1 MQQLKPSFNLSPQ
14 ETCIKNNTDKKIIK
28 LFLIK
33 FLWNNQ
39 KECDI
44 IISAN
49 KNLETFSVGRD
60 ACIPPLISNDFAAA
74 CGQAALHYDEYR
86 VKTNYISQEDF
97 MVFLLIVIYIA
108 FIGLGVPDS
117 LIGSAWPA
125 IHSQMNIPVE
135 AVSILTFI
143 ISGCTVLSSM
153 FSAGI
158 LNKIGTAKVTAF
170 STAMTAAALLGFSF
184 APSFWFMIPLSVILG
199 LGAGAID
206 SGLNNYVALH
216 FKASHMNFLH
226 CFYGVGVS
234 LSPYLMS
241 IALSNAGW
249 RGGYR
254 YAFYVQAAITI
265 LLAVSVPFWKK
276 TLPTD
281 EAEEKGVN
289 LTLFQMAKMPE
300 VRQVWVIMLAT
311 NAIEYACGVW
321 GSTYL
326 VEQKGFTSELG
337 ALALTVYYVGMSIGR
352 FASGLISNKI
362 STWKR
367 IGIGTVILAP
377 AVTLMLLPLNGTL
390 TVIGLFLVG
399 LGNGS
404 IYPNMIHLTPHNFGK
419 EASQSVMGSQIAF
432 AYIGVMLAP
441 PVVSL
446 ISGLFGIKVYPLLLA
461 VLYVIM
467 IIAIRC
473 FVNQLKKKN
482 RYDGN
487 V

>member
-1 MQQLKPSFNLSPQ
+1 MA
-14 ETCIKNNTDKKIIK
+14 TI
-28 LFLIK
+28 
-33 FLWNNQ
+33 
-39 KECDI
+39 
-44 IISAN
+44 
-49 KNLETFSVGRD
+49 
-60 ACIPPLISNDFAAA
+60 
-74 CGQAALHYDEYR
+74 
-86 VKTNYISQEDF
+86 
-97 MVFLLIVIYIA
+97 LLIIIYIA

-125 IHSQMNIPVE
+125 IHTELNIPVE
-135 AVSILTFI
+135 AVSIITFL

-153 FSAGI
+153 FSAKI
-158 LNKIGTAKVTAF
+158 LNKLGTAKVTAF
-170 STAMTAAALLGFSF
+170 STAMTAAALLGYSF
-184 APSFWFMIPLSVILG
+184 APSFWFMIPLAVVLG

-241 IALSNAGW
+241 QALSNIGW

-254 YAFYVQAAITI
+254 YAFYVQAFIAI
-265 LLAVSVPFWKK
+265 LLIVSVPLWKK
-276 TLPTD
+276 TSSSD
-281 EAEEKGVN
+281 ETEEEKEVN
-289 LTLFQMAKMPE
+289 LTLLQMAKMPE
-300 VRQVWVIMLAT
+300 VRLVWIIMLAT

-326 VEQKGFTSELG
+326 VSEKGFEAEQG

-352 FASGLISNKI
+352 FVSGLLADKI

-367 IGIGTVILAP
+367 IGIGAFILAP
-377 AVTLMLLPLNGTL
+377 AIVIMLLPLHGAVS
-390 TVIGLFLVG
+390 VIGLFLIG

-419 EASQSVMGSQIAF
+419 EVSQSIMGSQIAF

-441 PVVSL
+441 PTVSL
-446 ISGLFGIKVYPLLLA
+446 VSGMFGIKIYPVLLA
-461 VLYVIM
+461 VLYVAM
-467 IIAIRC
+467 VIALKC
-473 FVNQLKKKN
+473 FVNRLKKQGK
-482 RYDGN
+482 YDDN

>member
-1 MQQLKPSFNLSPQ
+1 M
-14 ETCIKNNTDKKIIK
+14 
-28 LFLIK
+28 
-33 FLWNNQ
+33 
-39 KECDI
+39 
-44 IISAN
+44 A
-49 KNLETFSVGRD
+49 
-60 ACIPPLISNDFAAA
+60 
-74 CGQAALHYDEYR
+74 
-86 VKTNYISQEDF
+86 
-97 MVFLLIVIYIA
+97 FLLVVIYIA

-125 IHSQMNIPVE
+125 IHTQMNIPVE
-135 AVSILTFI
+135 AVSVLTLF

-153 FSAGI
+153 FSTGI
-158 LNKIGTAKVTAF
+158 LNKLGTAKVTAF

-184 APSFWFMIPLSVILG
+184 APSFWVMIPLAVILG

-241 IALSNAGW
+241 LALSNAGW

-265 LLAVSVPFWKK
+265 LLIVSIPLWKK
-276 TLPTD
+276 SSSAE

-289 LTLFQMAKMPE
+289 LTLRQMAKMSE
-300 VRQVWVIMLAT
+300 VRQVWIIMLAT

-326 VEQKGFTSELG
+326 VEQKGFSAELG
-337 ALALTVYYVGMSIGR
+337 ALALTVYYVGMSVGR
-352 FASGLISNKI
+352 FVSGLISNKI

-367 IGIGTVILAP
+367 IGIGSVVLAP
-377 AVTLMLLPLNGTL
+377 AIILMLLPLNGTV

-419 EASQSVMGSQIAF
+419 DVSQAVMGSQIAF

-441 PVVSL
+441 PMVSL
-446 ISGLFGIKVYPLLLA
+446 VSGLFGIKVYPILLA

-467 IIAIRC
+467 VVTLKC
-473 FVNQLKKKN
+473 FVNRLKKQNKYNKN
-482 RYDGN
+482 

>member
-1 MQQLKPSFNLSPQ
+1 M
-14 ETCIKNNTDKKIIK
+14 
-28 LFLIK
+28 
-33 FLWNNQ
+33 
-39 KECDI
+39 
-44 IISAN
+44 A
-49 KNLETFSVGRD
+49 
-60 ACIPPLISNDFAAA
+60 
-74 CGQAALHYDEYR
+74 
-86 VKTNYISQEDF
+86 
-97 MVFLLIVIYIA
+97 FLLVVIYIA

-125 IHSQMNIPVE
+125 IHTEMNIPVE

-158 LNKIGTAKVTAF
+158 LNKLGTAKVTAF

-184 APSFWFMIPLSVILG
+184 APSFWFMIPLAVILG

-241 IALSNAGW
+241 LALSNAGW

-254 YAFYVQAAITI
+254 YAFYVQAVITV
-265 LLAVSVPFWKK
+265 LLIVSVPLWKK
-276 TLPTD
+276 TSSAEET
-281 EAEEKGVN
+281 EEKGVN
-289 LTLFQMAKMPE
+289 LTLLQMAKMPE
-300 VRQVWVIMLAT
+300 VRQVWIIMLAT

-326 VEQKGFTSELG
+326 VAEKGFSAEHG

-352 FASGLISNKI
+352 FVSGLLSDKI

-367 IGIGTVILAP
+367 IGIGAAILAP
-377 AVTLMLLPLNGTL
+377 AIAIMLLPLHGAV
-390 TVIGLFLVG
+390 TVVGLFLVG

-441 PVVSL
+441 PAVSL
-446 ISGLFGIKVYPLLLA
+446 ISGLFGIKIYPVLLA

-467 IIAIRC
+467 VIALKC
-473 FVNQLKKKN
+473 FVNRLKKQNKYN
-482 RYDGN
+482 AN

>member
-1 MQQLKPSFNLSPQ
+1 MA
-14 ETCIKNNTDKKIIK
+14 TI
-28 LFLIK
+28 
-33 FLWNNQ
+33 
-39 KECDI
+39 
-44 IISAN
+44 
-49 KNLETFSVGRD
+49 
-60 ACIPPLISNDFAAA
+60 
-74 CGQAALHYDEYR
+74 
-86 VKTNYISQEDF
+86 
-97 MVFLLIVIYIA
+97 LLVVIYIA

-125 IHSQMNIPVE
+125 IHTEMAIPVE
-135 AVSILTFI
+135 VVSVLTFL

-153 FSAGI
+153 FSARI

-170 STAMTAAALLGFSF
+170 STAMTAVALFGFSVS
-184 APSFWFMIPLSVILG
+184 PSFWFMIPLAVVLG

-241 IALSNAGW
+241 RALSNVGW

-254 YAFYVQAAITI
+254 YAFYVQLFIAV
-265 LLAVSVPFWKK
+265 LLIVSVPLWKK
-276 TLPTD
+276 TSSA
-281 EAEEKGVN
+281 EESEEEKGIN
-289 LTLFQMAKMPE
+289 LTLLQMAKKAE
-300 VRQVWVIMLAT
+300 VRQVWIIMLVT

-326 VEQKGFTSELG
+326 VEQKGFEVKHG
-337 ALALTVYYVGMSIGR
+337 ALALTIYYVGMSIGR
-352 FASGLISNKI
+352 FLSGLLSDKI

-367 IGIGTVILAP
+367 IGIGCAILAP
-377 AVTLMLLPLNGTL
+377 AIAIMLLPLHGVV
-390 TVIGLFLVG
+390 TVVGLFLVG

-419 EASQSVMGSQIAF
+419 EVSQSIMGSQIAF

-441 PVVSL
+441 PMVSL
-446 ISGLFGIKVYPLLLA
+446 ISRLFGIRIYPVLLA
-461 VLYVIM
+461 VFYVAM
-467 IIAIRC
+467 VVALKC
-473 FVNQLKKKN
+473 FINRLKKQG
-482 RYDGN
+482 RYDAN
-487 V
+487 I

>member
-1 MQQLKPSFNLSPQ
+1 M
-14 ETCIKNNTDKKIIK
+14 
-28 LFLIK
+28 
-33 FLWNNQ
+33 
-39 KECDI
+39 
-44 IISAN
+44 A
-49 KNLETFSVGRD
+49 
-60 ACIPPLISNDFAAA
+60 
-74 CGQAALHYDEYR
+74 
-86 VKTNYISQEDF
+86 
-97 MVFLLIVIYIA
+97 FLLIVIYVA

-125 IHSQMNIPVE
+125 VHAQLNIPVE
-135 AVSILTFI
+135 AVSFITFI

-153 FSAGI
+153 FSARI

-170 STAMTAAALLGFSF
+170 STAMTAVALLGFSF
-184 APSFWFMIPLSVILG
+184 AQSFLVMVLLAVVLG

-241 IALSNAGW
+241 VALSSAGW

-254 YAFYVQAAITI
+254 YAFYVQAAIAVLLI
-265 LLAVSVPFWKK
+265 LSVPLWKK
-276 TLPTD
+276 SSPDTQ
-281 EAEEKGVN
+281 AEEEKSTN
-289 LTLFQMAKMPE
+289 LTLWQMAKMPE
-300 VRQVWVIMLAT
+300 VRQVWVVMLAT

-326 VEQKGFTSELG
+326 VEQKGFSAELG

-352 FASGLISNKI
+352 FVSGLISGKI

-367 IGIGTVILAP
+367 IGIGSAILAP
-377 AVTLMLLPLNGTL
+377 AIVLMLLPLSGTV
-390 TVIGLFLVG
+390 TVAGLFLIG

-419 EASQSVMGSQIAF
+419 EVSQSVMGSQIAF

-441 PVVSL
+441 PMVSL
-446 ISGLFGIKVYPLLLA
+446 ISSVFGIAVYPILLA
-461 VLYVIM
+461 ALYVIM

-473 FVNQLKKKN
+473 FVNRIKKLN
-482 RYDGN
+482 RYNAN

>member
-1 MQQLKPSFNLSPQ
+1 
-14 ETCIKNNTDKKIIK
+14 
-28 LFLIK
+28 
-33 FLWNNQ
+33 
-39 KECDI
+39 
-44 IISAN
+44 
-49 KNLETFSVGRD
+49 
-60 ACIPPLISNDFAAA
+60 
-74 CGQAALHYDEYR
+74 
-86 VKTNYISQEDF
+86 

-125 IHSQMNIPVE
+125 IHTEMNVPVE

-158 LNKIGTAKVTAF
+158 LNKLGTAKVTAF
-170 STAMTAAALLGFSF
+170 STAMTAAALFGFSV
-184 APSFWFMIPLSVILG
+184 APSFWFMIPLAVLLG

-216 FKASHMNFLH
+216 CKASHMNFLH
-226 CFYGVGVS
+226 CFYGVGVT

-241 IALSNAGW
+241 QALSNVGW

-254 YAFYVQAAITI
+254 YAFYVQTVITI
-265 LLAVSVPFWKK
+265 LLIISLPLWKK
-276 TLPTD
+276 TSSNQQT
-281 EAEEKGVN
+281 EEEKGVN
-289 LTLFQMAKMPE
+289 LTLLQMAKKRE
-300 VRQVWVIMLAT
+300 VRQVWIIMLTT

-326 VEQKGFTSELG
+326 VTEKGFETKHG
-337 ALALTVYYVGMSIGR
+337 ALALTVYYAGMSIGR
-352 FASGLISNKI
+352 FVSGLLSEKI

-367 IGIGTVILAP
+367 IGIGAAVLAP
-377 AVTLMLLPLNGTL
+377 AIAIMLLPLPGAV
-390 TVIGLFLVG
+390 TVVGFFLVG
-399 LGNGS
+399 LGNGA

-419 EASQSVMGSQIAF
+419 EVSQSIMGSQIAF

-441 PVVSL
+441 PTVSL
-446 ISGLFGIKVYPLLLA
+446 ISGLFGIKVYPVLLA

-467 IIAIRC
+467 VITLKLFINR
-473 FVNQLKKKN
+473 LKKQN
-482 RYDGN
+482 RYATK

>member
-1 MQQLKPSFNLSPQ
+1 M
-14 ETCIKNNTDKKIIK
+14 I
-28 LFLIK
+28 
-33 FLWNNQ
+33 
-39 KECDI
+39 
-44 IISAN
+44 
-49 KNLETFSVGRD
+49 
-60 ACIPPLISNDFAAA
+60 
-74 CGQAALHYDEYR
+74 
-86 VKTNYISQEDF
+86 
-97 MVFLLIVIYIA
+97 FLLIVIYVA

-125 IHSQMNIPVE
+125 IHSEMNIPVE

-158 LNKIGTAKVTAF
+158 LNKLGTAKVTAF

-184 APSFWFMIPLSVILG
+184 APSFGFMIPLAVILG

-241 IALSNAGW
+241 QALSDAGW

-254 YAFYVQAAITI
+254 YAFYVQAAIT
-265 LLAVSVPFWKK
+265 LLLIISIPMWKK
-276 TLPTD
+276 SSSAD
-281 EAEEKGVN
+281 ESENKSSAN

-300 VRQVWVIMLAT
+300 IRQVWIIMLAT

-326 VEQKGFTSELG
+326 VSEKGFEAKHG
-337 ALALTVYYVGMSIGR
+337 ALALTVYYIGMSVAR
-352 FASGLISNKI
+352 FFSGLLSDKI
-362 STWKR
+362 GTWKR
-367 IGIGTVILAP
+367 IGIGTIILAP
-377 AVTLMLLPLNGTL
+377 AIAIMLLPLHGAV
-390 TVIGLFLVG
+390 TVVGLFLVG

-441 PVVSL
+441 PAVSL
-446 ISGLFGIKVYPLLLA
+446 ISGLFGIKIYPVLLA
-461 VLYVIM
+461 MLYVIM
-467 IIAIRC
+467 VIALKC
-473 FVNQLKKKN
+473 FVNRLKKQNKYN
-482 RYDGN
+482 AN

>member
-1 MQQLKPSFNLSPQ
+1 
-14 ETCIKNNTDKKIIK
+14 
-28 LFLIK
+28 
-33 FLWNNQ
+33 
-39 KECDI
+39 
-44 IISAN
+44 
-49 KNLETFSVGRD
+49 
-60 ACIPPLISNDFAAA
+60 
-74 CGQAALHYDEYR
+74 
-86 VKTNYISQEDF
+86 

-125 IHSQMNIPVE
+125 IHTEMNVPVE

-158 LNKIGTAKVTAF
+158 LNKLGTAKVTAF
-170 STAMTAAALLGFSF
+170 STAMTAAALFGFSV
-184 APSFWFMIPLSVILG
+184 APSFWFMIPLAVLLG

-216 FKASHMNFLH
+216 CKASHMNFLH
-226 CFYGVGVS
+226 CFYGVGVT

-241 IALSNAGW
+241 QALSNVGW

-254 YAFYVQAAITI
+254 YAFYVQTVITV
-265 LLAVSVPFWKK
+265 LLIVSLPLWKK
-276 TLPTD
+276 TSSNQQA
-281 EAEEKGVN
+281 EEEKGVN
-289 LTLFQMAKMPE
+289 LTLLQMAKKRE
-300 VRQVWVIMLAT
+300 VRQVWIIMLTT

-326 VEQKGFTSELG
+326 VTEKGFETKHG
-337 ALALTVYYVGMSIGR
+337 ALALTVYYAGMSIGR
-352 FASGLISNKI
+352 FVSGLLSEKI

-367 IGIGTVILAP
+367 IGIGAAVLAP
-377 AVTLMLLPLNGTL
+377 AIAIMLLPLPGAV
-390 TVIGLFLVG
+390 TVVGLFLVG
-399 LGNGS
+399 LGNGA

-419 EASQSVMGSQIAF
+419 EVSQSIMGSQIAF

-441 PVVSL
+441 PTVSL
-446 ISGLFGIKVYPLLLA
+446 ISGLFGIKVYPVLLA

-467 IIAIRC
+467 VITLKLFINR
-473 FVNQLKKKN
+473 LKKQN
-482 RYDGN
+482 RYDTK

>member
-1 MQQLKPSFNLSPQ
+1 M
-14 ETCIKNNTDKKIIK
+14 
-28 LFLIK
+28 
-33 FLWNNQ
+33 
-39 KECDI
+39 
-44 IISAN
+44 
-49 KNLETFSVGRD
+49 
-60 ACIPPLISNDFAAA
+60 
-74 CGQAALHYDEYR
+74 
-86 VKTNYISQEDF
+86 
-97 MVFLLIVIYIA
+97 IYIA
-108 FIGLGVPDS
+108 FVGLGVPDS

-125 IHSQMNIPVE
+125 IHTELNIPVE

-153 FSAGI
+153 FSAKI
-158 LNKIGTAKVTAF
+158 LNKLGTAKVTAF
-170 STAMTAAALLGFSF
+170 STAMTAAALLGYSF
-184 APSFWFMIPLSVILG
+184 APSFRFMIPLAVFLG

-241 IALSNAGW
+241 QALSNAGW

-254 YAFYVQAAITI
+254 YAFYVQLGIAI
-265 LLAVSVPFWKK
+265 LLIISVPLWKK
-276 TLPTD
+276 TSS
-281 EAEEKGVN
+281 AEETEEEKSVN
-289 LTLFQMAKMPE
+289 LSLFQMAKKRE
-300 VRQVWVIMLAT
+300 VRLVWIIMLAT

-326 VEQKGFTSELG
+326 VEEKGFEAKHG
-337 ALALTVYYVGMSIGR
+337 ALALTIYYVGMSIGR
-352 FASGLISNKI
+352 FVSGLLSNKI

-367 IGIGTVILAP
+367 IGIGTAILAP
-377 AVTLMLLPLNGTL
+377 AIIIMLLPLHGA
-390 TVIGLFLVG
+390 VSVAGLFMIG

-419 EASQSVMGSQIAF
+419 EVSQSIMGSQIAF

-441 PVVSL
+441 PAVSL
-446 ISGLFGIKVYPLLLA
+446 ISGLFGIRIYPVLLA
-461 VLYVIM
+461 VLYAIMVI
-467 IIAIRC
+467 ALRC
-473 FVNQLKKKN
+473 FVNRLKKQNKYN
-482 RYDGN
+482 TN

>member
-1 MQQLKPSFNLSPQ
+1 M
-14 ETCIKNNTDKKIIK
+14 TT
-28 LFLIK
+28 
-33 FLWNNQ
+33 
-39 KECDI
+39 
-44 IISAN
+44 
-49 KNLETFSVGRD
+49 V
-60 ACIPPLISNDFAAA
+60 
-74 CGQAALHYDEYR
+74 
-86 VKTNYISQEDF
+86 
-97 MVFLLIVIYIA
+97 LLIVIYIA

-125 IHSQMNIPVE
+125 IHTQLNIPVE
-135 AVSILTFI
+135 AVSVITFL

-153 FSAGI
+153 FSAKI
-158 LNKIGTAKVTAF
+158 LNRLGTAKVTAF

-184 APSFWFMIPLSVILG
+184 TSSFWFMIPLAIVLG

-216 FKASHMNFLH
+216 CKASHMNFLH

-241 IALSNAGW
+241 QALNNIGW

-254 YAFYVQAAITI
+254 YAFYVQLGITI
-265 LLAVSVPFWKK
+265 LLILSVPLWKK
-276 TLPTD
+276 TSVAQ
-281 EAEEKGVN
+281 EQEEEKNVN
-289 LTLFQMAKMPE
+289 LTLLQMAKMSE
-300 VRQVWVIMLAT
+300 VRLVWIIMLAT

-326 VEQKGFTSELG
+326 VEEKGFEPQYG
-337 ALALTVYYVGMSIGR
+337 AIALTIYYIGMSIGR
-352 FASGLISNKI
+352 FVSGLLADKI

-377 AVTLMLLPLNGTL
+377 AVVIMLLPLHGA
-390 TVIGLFLVG
+390 VSVAGLFLIG

-441 PVVSL
+441 PAVSL
-446 ISGLFGIKVYPLLLA
+446 VSRLFGIKVYPVILA
-461 VLYVIM
+461 VLYVSMVIVLK
-467 IIAIRC
+467 C
-473 FVNQLKKKN
+473 FVRRLKKQD
-482 RYDGN
+482 RYDAD

>member
-1 MQQLKPSFNLSPQ
+1 M
-14 ETCIKNNTDKKIIK
+14 
-28 LFLIK
+28 
-33 FLWNNQ
+33 
-39 KECDI
+39 
-44 IISAN
+44 A
-49 KNLETFSVGRD
+49 
-60 ACIPPLISNDFAAA
+60 
-74 CGQAALHYDEYR
+74 
-86 VKTNYISQEDF
+86 
-97 MVFLLIVIYIA
+97 FLLVVIYIA

-125 IHSQMNIPVE
+125 LHTQLNIPVE
-135 AVSILTFI
+135 AVSVITFI

-153 FSAGI
+153 FSARI

-184 APSFWFMIPLSVILG
+184 VQSFWVMIPLAVVLG
-199 LGAGAID
+199 FGAGAID

-241 IALSNAGW
+241 LALSSAGW

-254 YAFYVQAAITI
+254 YAFYVQAAIAV
-265 LLAVSVPFWKK
+265 LLIVSIPLWKK
-276 TLPTD
+276 SSSD
-281 EAEEKGVN
+281 GQAEEESTT
-289 LTLFQMAKMPE
+289 TLSLLQMAKMPE
-300 VRQVWVIMLAT
+300 IRQVWVIMLAT

-326 VEQKGFTSELG
+326 VAEKGFSPEYG
-337 ALALTVYYVGMSIGR
+337 ALALTIYYVGMSIGR
-352 FASGLISNKI
+352 FVSGLLSSKI

-367 IGIGTVILAP
+367 IGIGCVILAP
-377 AVTLMLLPLNGTL
+377 AIMVMLLPLHGAV
-390 TVIGLFLVG
+390 TVAGLFFVG

-419 EASQSVMGSQIAF
+419 EVSQSVMGSQIAF

-441 PVVSL
+441 PAVSL
-446 ISGLFGIKVYPLLLA
+446 ISNLLGIKVYPVLLA

-467 IIAIRC
+467 IVFLKLFI
-473 FVNQLKKKN
+473 NGLKKKN
-482 RYDGN
+482 RYDRN

>member
-1 MQQLKPSFNLSPQ
+1 
-14 ETCIKNNTDKKIIK
+14 
-28 LFLIK
+28 
-33 FLWNNQ
+33 
-39 KECDI
+39 
-44 IISAN
+44 
-49 KNLETFSVGRD
+49 
-60 ACIPPLISNDFAAA
+60 
-74 CGQAALHYDEYR
+74 
-86 VKTNYISQEDF
+86 

-125 IHSQMNIPVE
+125 IHTEMNVPVE

-158 LNKIGTAKVTAF
+158 LNKLGTAKVTAF
-170 STAMTAAALLGFSF
+170 STAMTAAALFGFSV
-184 APSFWFMIPLSVILG
+184 APSFWFMIPLAVLLG

-216 FKASHMNFLH
+216 CKASHMNFLH
-226 CFYGVGVS
+226 CFYGVGVT

-241 IALSNAGW
+241 QALSNVGW

-254 YAFYVQAAITI
+254 YAFYVQAVITV
-265 LLAVSVPFWKK
+265 LLIVSLPLRKK
-276 TLPTD
+276 TSSNQQT
-281 EAEEKGVN
+281 EEEKGVN
-289 LTLFQMAKMPE
+289 LTLLQMAKKRE
-300 VRQVWVIMLAT
+300 VRQVWIIMLTT

-326 VEQKGFTSELG
+326 VTEKGFETKHG
-337 ALALTVYYVGMSIGR
+337 ALALTVYYAGMSIGR
-352 FASGLISNKI
+352 LVSGLLSEKI

-367 IGIGTVILAP
+367 IGIGAAVLAP
-377 AVTLMLLPLNGTL
+377 AIAIMLLPLPGAV
-390 TVIGLFLVG
+390 TVVGFFLVG
-399 LGNGS
+399 LGNGA

-419 EASQSVMGSQIAF
+419 EVSQSIMGSQIAF

-441 PVVSL
+441 PTVSL
-446 ISGLFGIKVYPLLLA
+446 ISGLFGIKVYPVLLA
-461 VLYVIM
+461 VLYLIM
-467 IIAIRC
+467 IITLKLFINR
-473 FVNQLKKKN
+473 LKKQN
-482 RYDGN
+482 RYDTK

>member
-1 MQQLKPSFNLSPQ
+1 VA
-14 ETCIKNNTDKKIIK
+14 TI
-28 LFLIK
+28 
-33 FLWNNQ
+33 
-39 KECDI
+39 
-44 IISAN
+44 
-49 KNLETFSVGRD
+49 
-60 ACIPPLISNDFAAA
+60 
-74 CGQAALHYDEYR
+74 
-86 VKTNYISQEDF
+86 
-97 MVFLLIVIYIA
+97 LLVVIYIA

-125 IHSQMNIPVE
+125 VHTEMNTPVE
-135 AVSILTFI
+135 AVSVITFL

-153 FSAGI
+153 FSARI
-158 LNKIGTAKVTAF
+158 LNKLGTAKVTAF

-184 APSFWFMIPLSVILG
+184 APSFWFMIPLAVVLG

-216 FKASHMNFLH
+216 CKASHMNFLH

-241 IALSNAGW
+241 HALSGIGW

-254 YAFYVQAAITI
+254 YAFYVQLVITI
-265 LLAVSVPFWKK
+265 LLTVSVPLWKK
-276 TLPTD
+276 TSSAE
-281 EAEEKGVN
+281 EAEEKGIS
-289 LTLFQMAKMPE
+289 LTLLQMAKKAE
-300 VRQVWVIMLAT
+300 VRQVWIIMLVT

-326 VEQKGFTSELG
+326 VEEKGFETEHG
-337 ALALTVYYVGMSIGR
+337 ALALTIYYVGMSIGR
-352 FASGLISNKI
+352 FVSGLLADKI

-367 IGIGTVILAP
+367 IGIGTAILAP
-377 AVTLMLLPLNGTL
+377 AVAIMLLPLHGAV

-404 IYPNMIHLTPHNFGK
+404 VYPNMIHLTPHNFGK
-419 EASQSVMGSQIAF
+419 EVSQSIMGSQIAF

-441 PVVSL
+441 PAVSL
-446 ISGLFGIKVYPLLLA
+446 ISGLFGIKVYPVLLA
-461 VLYVIM
+461 VLYVTM
-467 IIAIRC
+467 VIALKC
-473 FVNQLKKKN
+473 FVNHLKKQG
-482 RYDGN
+482 RYNAN

>member
-1 MQQLKPSFNLSPQ
+1 M
-14 ETCIKNNTDKKIIK
+14 
-28 LFLIK
+28 
-33 FLWNNQ
+33 
-39 KECDI
+39 
-44 IISAN
+44 A
-49 KNLETFSVGRD
+49 
-60 ACIPPLISNDFAAA
+60 
-74 CGQAALHYDEYR
+74 
-86 VKTNYISQEDF
+86 
-97 MVFLLIVIYIA
+97 FLLVVIYIA

-125 IHSQMNIPVE
+125 IHTELNIPVE
-135 AVSILTFI
+135 AVSFITFI
-143 ISGCTVLSSM
+143 ISGCTVLSSI
-153 FSAGI
+153 FSAKI
-158 LNKIGTAKVTAF
+158 LNKIGTSKVTAF
-170 STAMTAAALLGFSF
+170 STSMTAAALFGFSF
-184 APSFWFMIPLSVILG
+184 ADSFWVMIPLAVILG

-241 IALSNAGW
+241 LALGNAGW

-254 YAFYVQAAITI
+254 YAFYVQAVITI
-265 LLAVSVPFWKK
+265 LLIVSIPLWKK
-276 TLPTD
+276 SSSDGQTED
-281 EAEEKGVN
+281 ETSTN
-289 LTLFQMAKMPE
+289 LSLFQMAKMPE

-326 VEQKGFTSELG
+326 VEEKGFSPEYG
-337 ALALTVYYVGMSIGR
+337 ALALTIYYVGMSIGR
-352 FASGLISNKI
+352 FVSGLLSDKI

-367 IGIGTVILAP
+367 IGIGSAILAP
-377 AVTLMLLPLNGTL
+377 AILVMLLPLHGAV
-390 TVIGLFLVG
+390 TVVGLFLVG

-419 EASQSVMGSQIAF
+419 EVSQSVMGSQIAF

-446 ISGLFGIKVYPLLLA
+446 ISGLFGIKIYPVLLA

-467 IIAIRC
+467 IVAIKC
-473 FVNQLKKKN
+473 FVNRIKKQN
-482 RYDGN
+482 RYNAN

>member
-1 MQQLKPSFNLSPQ
+1 M
-14 ETCIKNNTDKKIIK
+14 
-28 LFLIK
+28 
-33 FLWNNQ
+33 
-39 KECDI
+39 
-44 IISAN
+44 A
-49 KNLETFSVGRD
+49 
-60 ACIPPLISNDFAAA
+60 
-74 CGQAALHYDEYR
+74 
-86 VKTNYISQEDF
+86 
-97 MVFLLIVIYIA
+97 FLLVVIYVA

-125 IHSQMNIPVE
+125 IHSEMNIPVE

-158 LNKIGTAKVTAF
+158 LNKLGTAKVTAF

-184 APSFWFMIPLSVILG
+184 APSFGFMIPLAVILG

-241 IALSNAGW
+241 QALNNAGW

-254 YAFYVQAAITI
+254 YAFYVQAAIT
-265 LLAVSVPFWKK
+265 LLLIISIPMWKK
-276 TLPTD
+276 SSSA
-281 EAEEKGVN
+281 EASEEEKSVS
-289 LTLFQMAKMPE
+289 LSLLQMAKMPE

-326 VEQKGFTSELG
+326 VSEKGFEAKHG

-352 FASGLISNKI
+352 FVSGLLSDKI

-377 AVTLMLLPLNGTL
+377 AIAIMLLPVHGAV
-390 TVIGLFLVG
+390 TVVGLFLVG

-441 PVVSL
+441 PAVSL
-446 ISGLFGIKVYPLLLA
+446 ISGVFGIKIYPVLLA
-461 VLYVIM
+461 VLYAIMVI
-467 IIAIRC
+467 ALKC
-473 FVNQLKKKN
+473 FANRLKKQNKYN
-482 RYDGN
+482 AD

>member
-1 MQQLKPSFNLSPQ
+1 MA
-14 ETCIKNNTDKKIIK
+14 T
-28 LFLIK
+28 
-33 FLWNNQ
+33 
-39 KECDI
+39 
-44 IISAN
+44 
-49 KNLETFSVGRD
+49 V
-60 ACIPPLISNDFAAA
+60 
-74 CGQAALHYDEYR
+74 
-86 VKTNYISQEDF
+86 
-97 MVFLLIVIYIA
+97 LLIVIYIA

-125 IHSQMNIPVE
+125 IHTQLNIPVE
-135 AVSILTFI
+135 AVSVITFL

-153 FSAGI
+153 FSAKI
-158 LNKIGTAKVTAF
+158 LNRLGTAKVTAF

-184 APSFWFMIPLSVILG
+184 TSSFWFMIPLAIVLG

-216 FKASHMNFLH
+216 CKASHMNFLH

-241 IALSNAGW
+241 QALNNIGW

-254 YAFYVQAAITI
+254 YAFYVQLGITI
-265 LLAVSVPFWKK
+265 LLILSVPLWKK
-276 TLPTD
+276 TSVAQ
-281 EAEEKGVN
+281 EQEEEKNVN
-289 LTLFQMAKMPE
+289 LTLLQMAKMSE
-300 VRQVWVIMLAT
+300 VRLVWIIMLAT

-326 VEQKGFTSELG
+326 VEEKGFEPQYG
-337 ALALTVYYVGMSIGR
+337 AIALTIYYVGMSIGR
-352 FASGLISNKI
+352 FVSGLLADKI

-377 AVTLMLLPLNGTL
+377 AVVIMLLPLHGA
-390 TVIGLFLVG
+390 VSVAGLFLIG

-419 EASQSVMGSQIAF
+419 EASQSIMGSQIAF

-441 PVVSL
+441 PAVSL
-446 ISGLFGIKVYPLLLA
+446 VSGLFGIKVYPVILA
-461 VLYVIM
+461 VLYVSMVIVLK
-467 IIAIRC
+467 C
-473 FVNQLKKKN
+473 FVRRLKKQG
-482 RYDGN
+482 RYDAD

>member
-1 MQQLKPSFNLSPQ
+1 MA
-14 ETCIKNNTDKKIIK
+14 T
-28 LFLIK
+28 
-33 FLWNNQ
+33 
-39 KECDI
+39 
-44 IISAN
+44 
-49 KNLETFSVGRD
+49 V
-60 ACIPPLISNDFAAA
+60 
-74 CGQAALHYDEYR
+74 
-86 VKTNYISQEDF
+86 
-97 MVFLLIVIYIA
+97 LLIVIYIA

-125 IHSQMNIPVE
+125 IHTQLNIPVE
-135 AVSILTFI
+135 AVSVITFL

-153 FSAGI
+153 FSAKI
-158 LNKIGTAKVTAF
+158 LNRLGTAKVTAF

-184 APSFWFMIPLSVILG
+184 TSSFWFMIPLAIVLG

-216 FKASHMNFLH
+216 CKASHMNFLH

-241 IALSNAGW
+241 QALNNIGW

-254 YAFYVQAAITI
+254 YAFYVQLGITI
-265 LLAVSVPFWKK
+265 LLILSVPLWKK
-276 TLPTD
+276 TSVAQ
-281 EAEEKGVN
+281 EQEEEKNVN
-289 LTLFQMAKMPE
+289 LTLLQMAKMSE
-300 VRQVWVIMLAT
+300 VRLVWIIMLAT

-326 VEQKGFTSELG
+326 VEEKGFEPQYG
-337 ALALTVYYVGMSIGR
+337 AIALTIYYVGMSIGR
-352 FASGLISNKI
+352 FVSGLLADKI

-377 AVTLMLLPLNGTL
+377 AVVIMLLPLHGA
-390 TVIGLFLVG
+390 VSVAGLFLIG

-441 PVVSL
+441 PAVSL
-446 ISGLFGIKVYPLLLA
+446 VSGLFGIKVYPVILA
-461 VLYVIM
+461 VLYVSMVIVLK
-467 IIAIRC
+467 C
-473 FVNQLKKKN
+473 FVRRLKKQG
-482 RYDGN
+482 RYDAD

>member
-1 MQQLKPSFNLSPQ
+1 
-14 ETCIKNNTDKKIIK
+14 
-28 LFLIK
+28 
-33 FLWNNQ
+33 
-39 KECDI
+39 
-44 IISAN
+44 
-49 KNLETFSVGRD
+49 
-60 ACIPPLISNDFAAA
+60 
-74 CGQAALHYDEYR
+74 
-86 VKTNYISQEDF
+86 
-97 MVFLLIVIYIA
+97 MVFLLVVIYIA

-125 IHSQMNIPVE
+125 IHSEMGVPGE

-158 LNKIGTAKVTAF
+158 LNKLGTGRVTAF
-170 STAMTAAALLGFSF
+170 SMAMTAAALIGFSM
-184 APSFWFMIPLSVILG
+184 ASSFIFMIPLAVILG

-241 IALSNAGW
+241 VAISSDGW
-249 RGGYR
+249 RNGYR
-254 YAFYVQAAITI
+254 YAFIVQAVITV
-265 LLAVSVPFWKK
+265 LLLISLPMWKK
-276 TLPTD
+276 TAGKESEED
-281 EAEEKGVN
+281 EKGAN
-289 LTLFQMAKMPE
+289 LSLLTMAKMSD
-300 VRQVWVIMLAT
+300 VRLVWLIMLMT

-326 VEQKGFTSELG
+326 VSEKGFSAENG
-337 ALALTVYYVGMSIGR
+337 ALALTVYYVGMSVGR
-352 FASGLISNKI
+352 FLSGLLSGKI
-362 STWKR
+362 GTWKR
-367 IGIGTVILAP
+367 IAMGAVLLFP
-377 AVTLMLLPLNGTL
+377 AVIIMLLPLPGTVS
-390 TVIGLFLVG
+390 VIGLFLIG

-419 EASQSVMGSQIAF
+419 EVSQSIMGSQIAF

-441 PVVSL
+441 PTVSL
-446 ISGLFGIKVYPLLLA
+446 ISGLFGISFYPVFLA
-461 VLYVIM
+461 VLYAVMVIALM
-467 IIAIRC
+467 L
-473 FVNQLKKKN
+473 FVNKIKKQGK
-482 RYDGN
+482 YDRR